1 MKYTSKYIEEI
12 ITSPSAKKG
21 LDYITPIYAEA
32 YAALWLM
39 EVIGLQTDL
48 FVKWVQE
55 CQDQILPQTAT
66 WLLPLWEEEYGLPVN
81 NDASLQTRRSNILA
95 KVRNRAPMNPARL
108 EEMLK
113 LATKID
119 DIKIVENTAKNTF
132 TVEMEEAPD
141 KEMLKSMYGVLDEK
155 KPAHLIY
162 FVNSK
167 TRAKFF
173 NENNA
178 NLQCLKISAQTRNHA
193 MEITRLDGQR
203 LLDGS
208 WLLCSMNSYDIQ
220 GVLLDGGNLLDGS
233 WPLYSVVVTYKL
245 PNIHNFGLT
254 AGIGNRFGA
263 KGALTVDS
271 VWLLNGIHSLN
282 GERKLSASVSKEEL

>member
-12 ITSPSAKKG
+12 ITSPSAKKV

-193 MEITRLDGQR
+193 MEITRLDGQK
-203 LLDGS
+203 
-208 WLLCSMNSYDIQ
+208 
-220 GVLLDGGNLLDGS
+220 LLDGS
-233 WPLYSVVVTYKL
+233 WPLQSVVVAYKL
-245 PNIHNFGLT
+245 PKIHSVKFTSGVENKF
-254 AGIGNRFGA
+254 AA
-263 KGALTVDS
+263 KGALTADS
-271 VWLLNGIHSLN
+271 MWLLNGIHSLN